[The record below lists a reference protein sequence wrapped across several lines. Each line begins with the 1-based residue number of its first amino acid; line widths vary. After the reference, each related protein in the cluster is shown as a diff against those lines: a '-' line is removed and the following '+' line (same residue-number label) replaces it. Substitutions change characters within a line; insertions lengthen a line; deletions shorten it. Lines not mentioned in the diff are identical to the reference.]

1 MLLHV
6 EAELIGWDNADELV
20 NELIVNLFKMAV
32 NVYRGPILMRQF
44 DSAINERLSHHLT
57 ERLLHLNTHAECYQR
72 LLHNFIWKLIDY
84 YLTPLGNLR

>member
-20 NELIVNLFKMAV
+20 NELIANLFKMAV

-44 DSAINERLSHHLT
+44 DSAINERLSHH
-57 ERLLHLNTHAECYQR
+57 
-72 LLHNFIWKLIDY
+72 
-84 YLTPLGNLR
+84 

>member
-20 NELIVNLFKMAV
+20 NELIVNLFKMAID
-32 NVYRGPILMRQF
+32 VYRGPILMRQF

-57 ERLLHLNTHAECYQR
+57 E